1 MNIIEKPV
9 EKLIPYTKN
18 AKIHS
23 EKQIELLM
31 KSIDLTKGLRQP
43 IIIDKNNVVVAGH
56 GRLEAAKRLG
66 YKKVPCELVDDL
78 SEDEIKLY
86 RLLDNR
92 SSSVEYDLDLEFEE
106 LSEIELDVSEF
117 DFELFNME
125 DIEEVNG
132 FDENNNDREFFT
144 AAFTFPTAK
153 KEQILKYLRKH
164 KAEITADIIEK
175 AGVE

>member
-132 FDENNNDREFFT
+132 FDENNNNREFFT
-144 AAFTFPTAK
+144 AAFTFPTAQ